1 MIYKILVFSFFL
13 FLLPVASQAGFLD
26 RLPNSSCL
34 SVGNCSLND
43 VVSGLV
49 SLINLLLGAIGAA
62 ALLYFFWGGIR
73 WMTSFGSADRV
84 KKGTDIMLN
93 TIFALVITFTSY
105 VFLSFLVNDVL
116 KVEEKY
122 QLQSECRGPSSR
134 GQTCNATIGPNYVC
148 DDSGNCITRCEEKNL
163 TDPPQDWRCVDV
175 PDVEAFMQAYGS
187 VYSGDIATGLCPG
200 GEKSLCILFVDNKPR
215 MSIPQ
220 H

>member
-26 RLPNSSCL
+26 QLPSSSCL

-43 VVSGLV
+43 VAVAIA
-49 SLINLLLGAIGAA
+49 SLINLLLGAIGAV

-73 WMTSFGSADRV
+73 WMTSFGSAERV
-84 KKGTDIMLN
+84 KRGTDIMLN

-122 QLQSECRGPSSR
+122 QIQSECKGAASR
-134 GQTCNATIGPNYVC
+134 GKACNATIGPNYVC
-148 DDSGNCITRCEEKNL
+148 DANGACITRCEEKGL
-163 TDPPQDWRCVDV
+163 TDPLQDWRCIDV
-175 PDVEAFMQAYGS
+175 PDVEAYMQAYGS
-187 VYSGDIATGLCPG
+187 LHAAAIVTGLCPG
-200 GEKSLCILFVDNKPR
+200 GESSLCLLFNNNESISPVPR
-215 MSIPQ
+215 Y
-220 H
+220 